1 MTPAWPRAALGF
13 AALLLLHDPIITLS
27 GSAMLSHALLA
38 LGIAWFC
45 ASLGLRALRT
55 LRFPQVGGLPTFG
68 SVFALAVLGT
78 LYSLMDS
85 GSFNVRAQFLATF
98 VLMPLMWMAFWELS
112 AQPASR
118 RAVHQLL
125 LFYMATELAIMLL
138 QVAYFIVGI
147 GLPPNEFYDSM
158 VPGSQFNGNNLA
170 AIVVVLSIFY
180 NATSQ
185 MTPRREWLLFNLI
198 TMAILLIT
206 FSRLA
211 VLLYI
216 FDRVRSLSVKQMGNA
231 LAVGVVL
238 VAVGLIVSNIEY
250 TGNETFDA
258 SLYKAKSLAK
268 ILEVG
273 FDADS
278 STSGRSE
285 SYFNFIEQ
293 LGRLGIGSV
302 AILDYSTYTSGAV
315 FADEALYV
323 NPHSM
328 VIEFGYWMGWPGLLA
343 LGGFMLMVY
352 MRSSQGTLLQ
362 RGYVLLAVLF
372 ASSIPSSAI
381 PLPPFWVGLLLVAM
395 LGAYGQP
402 IRLRQR
408 LPIVVVQPS
417 NPTESLLQIR

>member
-1 MTPAWPRAALGF
+1 
-13 AALLLLHDPIITLS
+13 
-27 GSAMLSHALLA
+27 MLSHALLA
-38 LGIAWFC
+38 LGMAWFC
-45 ASLGLRALRT
+45 ASLGLLALRT
-55 LRFPQVGGLPTFG
+55 LRLPQAGGLSTFG

-85 GSFNVRAQFLATF
+85 GTFNVRVQFLATF
-98 VLMPLMWMAFWELS
+98 VLMPLMWMAFWDLS
-112 AQPASR
+112 TQPASR
-118 RAVHQLL
+118 QAVHRLL
-125 LFYMATELAIMLL
+125 LLYVATELAIMLL
-138 QVAYFIVGI
+138 QVAYFVVGI
-147 GLPPNEFYDSM
+147 GLPPSEFYDSM
-158 VPGSQFNGNNLA
+158 ISGSQFNGNNLA
-170 AIVVVLSIFY
+170 AIVVVFSIFY

-185 MTPRREWLLFNLI
+185 ETSRREWLLFNLI
-198 TMAILLIT
+198 TIAILLIT

-216 FDRVRSLSVKQMGNA
+216 FDRVRSLNVQQMGKA
-231 LAVGVVL
+231 IAVGVVL
-238 VAVGLIVSNIEY
+238 IAVGLSVSNIEY

-268 ILEVG
+268 IVEMG

-315 FADEALYV
+315 FADQALYV

-328 VIEFGYWMGWPGLLA
+328 LIEVGYWMGWPGLLA
-343 LGGFMLMVY
+343 LSNFFLMVY
-352 MRSSQGTLLQ
+352 MRSSQGGMLQ
-362 RGYVLLAVLF
+362 RGYVLIAVLF

-381 PLPPFWVGLLLVAM
+381 PLPPLWVGLLLVAM
-395 LGAYGQP
+395 VGAYGQP
-402 IRLRQR
+402 SRLRKR
-408 LPIVVVQPS
+408 LPVVAVQPS
-417 NPTESLLQIR
+417 NLPEGLLQIR